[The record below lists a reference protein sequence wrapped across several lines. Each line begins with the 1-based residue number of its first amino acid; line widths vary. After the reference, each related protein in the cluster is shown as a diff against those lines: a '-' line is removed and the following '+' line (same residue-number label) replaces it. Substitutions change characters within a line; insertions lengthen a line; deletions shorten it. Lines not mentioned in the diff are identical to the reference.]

1 MNRLTAVGGEEGE
14 GEGWEEGEGIS
25 QRTGMNDSWT
35 WTMERGL
42 TVVKRGELGGGGQ
55 KREKK
60 KLEQL

>member
-14 GEGWEEGEGIS
+14 GEWWKEGEGIS

-42 TVVKRGELGGGGQ
+42 TVVKRGGLGGGGQ

-60 KLEQL
+60 KLEL